1 MNKLIAAGAITL
13 TALAGVLVVAFALR
27 GGDGLGPTAG
37 EVVARAQVARIM
49 RIAQVGPDTTLH
61 LSTIERETPLAPGE
75 SPDRKVEMWVP
86 LDSGGIAHTLFS
98 QTTRARGNVES
109 RAAPGAVPNDDTVGK
124 STAFAAADVRRTFAI
139 WSWQR
144 DAPLDL
150 TPDDAGEPAT
160 LTTLHGTPVFVV
172 TYRSPTG
179 GPEPR
184 TQRVYID
191 ARTYQF
197 VRSEDLDA
205 DGRVTQS
212 QDTLVFAVEPGDTAP
227 GP

>member
-1 MNKLIAAGAITL
+1 MKKLAAIAGALVAVL
-13 TALAGVLVVAFALR
+13 TGLLVVAFALQGGR
-27 GGDGLGPTAG
+27 GSGPTAG
-37 EVVARAQVARIM
+37 EVVARAQVARTM
-49 RIAQVGPDTTLH
+49 RIAQVGPDSTLH
-61 LSTIERETPLAPGE
+61 LSTIERATPVVPGA
-75 SPDRKVEMWVP
+75 SADSRVEMWVP
-86 LDSGGIAHTLFS
+86 LDSGGIAHTLYS
-98 QTTRARGNVES
+98 QTTRAPGHIES
-109 RAAPGAVPNDDTVGK
+109 RAAPGDVANDTVGR

-144 DAPLDL
+144 DAPLNF
-150 TPDDAGEPAT
+150 TPLDANEPAT
-160 LTTLHGTPVFVV
+160 RTTLHGTLVFVV
-172 TYRSPTG
+172 TCRG
-179 GPEPR
+179 GPAPR

-205 DGRVTQS
+205 HGRVTQS